1 MRAFTAA
8 AAIAGLALIAGCA
21 GTVPQ
26 LRPVS
31 AASTASP
38 SVTAAAALP
47 VFKAGSYSG
56 LKPSEIAFSGD
67 GGNVVGGITWSEWTA
82 TEAIGR
88 GTSDEDNCKPDCASG
103 QNVNVET
110 TITLSQPAG
119 GVFTELVES
128 RPGQYGTQEWQYPSD
143 WAEGAEPANYQP
155 LAVPHQGTASPSAST
170 AAGSAWSVVSEFY
183 GDVETSDYRAAWD
196 LLGPAVRALN
206 GTERAFARGY
216 DCTGSQELTE
226 NSDSGDTVT
235 FTLRATNT
243 CDDAQQVYS
252 GTATVA
258 GGMITSDTITQTSG
272 PS

>member
-1 MRAFTAA
+1 MRALAA
-8 AAIAGLALIAGCA
+8 AAGIAGLALIAGCA

-26 LRPVS
+26 LRPLS

-38 SVTAAAALP
+38 SATAAAALP

-56 LKPSEIAFSGD
+56 IKPSAIGFSAD
-67 GGNVVGGITWSEWTA
+67 SGNYVSGITWTEWTA

-119 GVFTELVES
+119 GIFTELVES
-128 RPGQYGTQEWQYPSD
+128 RSGQYGTQEWQYPSN
-143 WAEGAEPANYQP
+143 WALDAEPANYQP
-155 LAVPHQGTASPSAST
+155 PATPHQGTVSPAAST

-196 LLGPAVRALN
+196 LLGPAVRSLD

-216 DCTGSQELTE
+216 DCTGSQNLTE

-235 FTLRATNT
+235 FALSATNT
-243 CDDAQQVYS
+243 CDDAQQDYT

-258 GGMITSDTITQTSG
+258 GGLITSDTITQTSG